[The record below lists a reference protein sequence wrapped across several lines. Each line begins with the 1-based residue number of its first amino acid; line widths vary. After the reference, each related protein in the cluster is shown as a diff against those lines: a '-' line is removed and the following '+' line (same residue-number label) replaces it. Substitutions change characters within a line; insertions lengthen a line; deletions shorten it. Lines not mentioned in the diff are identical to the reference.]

1 MKKQQVIP
9 KRKRI
14 YLDLKRKVLKFL
26 IKDIKEFMFKV
37 KSDINKNSIKKEDDK
52 KPLTVEPIVINKS
65 DFIFKPK
72 TYEIP
77 IQKPMEIK
85 KLRLS
90 KVQNNVDE
98 TSKNLQLK
106 QDKTNQDKFK
116 KEVVKTSNVIPQR
129 ESKRFCSLF
138 LCKFSSLY

>member
-37 KSDINKNSIKKEDDK
+37 KSDINKNSIKKEDYK

-72 TYEIP
+72 TDEIP
-77 IQKPMEIK
+77 IQKPKEIK

-90 KVQNNVDE
+90 KVQNIVDE
-98 TSKNLQLK
+98 TSNNLQLK